1 MAYKLRLP
9 KTYKVHPIFPAVK
22 LTKAQDDEWER
33 PIPRVTL
40 KVRDPTTREFVRTM
54 ERKSIEGIKISSD
67 IFNEIPWQ
75 LNPESYLNQTTMP
88 WH

>member
-1 MAYKLRLP
+1 M
-9 KTYKVHPIFPAVK
+9 YKVHLIFPTVK

-40 KVRDPTTREFVRTM
+40 KEWDLATGEFIWSM
-54 ERKSIEGIKISSD
+54 EWKSIEGIIISPN
-67 IFNEIPWQ
+67 IFNEIPWW
-75 LNPESYLNQTTMP
+75 LNPESYLNQTMTP